1 MVSLEPK
8 SHFARSHSDADKA
21 WLTNELSH
29 PMVRTAMVYAT
40 SVMVEQGATQE
51 ELKGAK
57 RFRDILINLAEPPEP
72 KPTFPEKKLQALG

>member
-1 MVSLEPK
+1 
-8 SHFARSHSDADKA
+8 
-21 WLTNELSH
+21 
-29 PMVRTAMVYAT
+29 MVYAT